1 MKIKISFLV
10 LGIIALLIAACG
22 PAGTPFAV
30 EIVQA
35 DPANPA
41 SVVNAYF
48 TARSAFNTNAALQYI
63 TEGTVITNPFGT
75 FTGIEEIRTEV
86 IEDAIN
92 ENVQFTV
99 QNPQVDGERVNFNAQ
114 VHVNG
119 QATDLISGQAVV
131 QNGKIVAMTLEYV
144 E

>member
-10 LGIIALLIAACG
+10 FGIIALLISACG

-35 DPANPA
+35 DPADPA

-48 TARSAFNTNAALQYI
+48 TARSAFNTEAALQYI

-75 FTGIEEIRTEV
+75 FTGIEEIKTGV
-86 IEDAIN
+86 IEDSIN

-114 VHVNG
+114 VYVNG
-119 QATDLISGQAVV
+119 QATDLVSGQAVV
-131 QNGKIVAMTLEYV
+131 QNGKIVAMTLEYI

>member
-1 MKIKISFLV
+1 MKIIKSLPILC
-10 LGIIALLIAACG
+10 IIVFFIAACG

-30 EIVQA
+30 EMVQA
-35 DPANPA
+35 DPADPA

-48 TARSAFNTNAALQYI
+48 TARSAFNTEAALQYI

-75 FTGIEEIRTEV
+75 FTGIEEIKTGV
-86 IEDAIN
+86 IEDSIN
-92 ENVQFTV
+92 ENVQFTM

-114 VHVNG
+114 VYVNG
-119 QATDLISGQAVV
+119 QATDLVSGQAVV
-131 QNGKIVAMTLEYV
+131 QNGKIVAMTLEYI